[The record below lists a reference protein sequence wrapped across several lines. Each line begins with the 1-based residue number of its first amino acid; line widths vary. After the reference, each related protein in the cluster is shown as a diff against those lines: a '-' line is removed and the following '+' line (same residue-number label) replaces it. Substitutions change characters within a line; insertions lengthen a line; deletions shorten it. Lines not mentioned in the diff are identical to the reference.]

1 MGPSSDDSLATARL
15 FDSLVRHGVLAP
27 ETVRAALGR
36 QIVYGGALDTA
47 LLEMGA
53 LDEAAVWS
61 ELSRASGLPIP
72 APALVE
78 RADPAAGT
86 LFDLGYA
93 TRCRAVPVARHGET
107 LQLLCGEPLEGQALR
122 EASADLGLA
131 LELFVVPEVR
141 LKVARQAVYGQPMPP
156 RFLRLLARLL
166 GAEPVRRWAESHAV
180 YVARKPAAEPQGAP
194 QPSPGATP
202 EAVVEGAGAG
212 GNGSGEAANVDTGD
226 VLAALAALP
235 DVAAAGA
242 PGSAPTRS
250 LTPSPSSSSATDD
263 ETLFRVAADPRAPG
277 RTEALREVRRRQDT
291 PLARELAAT
300 FREDASFGS
309 PEKALPAVDALRE
322 LRDARAVVLLVGLV
336 KSEDATLGHAAQRA
350 LVEITKQD
358 FGASRRRWTAWWQ
371 EHGHEQRTDWLFEGL
386 SHRVPEV
393 RASAA
398 EELRELGGEYF
409 GYHFDLPKAEREEAR
424 RRWQAWWR
432 EHEKT
437 GARPEAPPGE
447 PTT

>member
-1 MGPSSDDSLATARL
+1 MAGPGDDDGLSTARL
-15 FDSLVRHGVLAP
+15 FDSLVRHGVLAL
-27 ETVRAALGR
+27 ETMRAALGR

-72 APALVE
+72 ARALVE
-78 RADPAAGT
+78 RADPSVGA
-86 LFDLGYA
+86 LFDLGRS

-122 EASADLGLA
+122 EASADLGFA

-156 RFLRLLARLL
+156 RFLRVLARLL
-166 GAEPVRRWAESHAV
+166 GAEPVRRWAESHAAD
-180 YVARKPAAEPQGAP
+180 VARRPAGRAQAPAPEPPAPGDGAA
-194 QPSPGATP
+194 SGD
-202 EAVVEGAGAG
+202 GAGEIAT
-212 GNGSGEAANVDTGD
+212 VDSGD
-226 VLAALAALP
+226 VLAALPVSAPVLEATASP
-235 DVAAAGA
+235 VAA
-242 PGSAPTRS
+242 
-250 LTPSPSSSSATDD
+250 SPPSATTDE

-277 RTEALREVRRRQDT
+277 RVEALREVRRRQDT
-291 PLARELAAT
+291 PLGRELAAT

-309 PEKALPAVDALRE
+309 PEKALPAVEALRE

-336 KSEDATLGHAAQRA
+336 KSEDAALGHAAQRA

-386 SHRVPEV
+386 SHRVADI

-409 GYHFDLPKAEREEAR
+409 GYHFDLPKAEREAAR

-432 EHEKT
+432 EREKA
-437 GARPEAPPGE
+437 GAPSEPPPGK
-447 PTT
+447 PTTA